1 MQKIKFTITNKDNQQ
16 KIVYKSADN
25 ASAIIK
31 KELQKARK
39 QHSRISYEIMIKK

>member
-16 KIVYKSADN
+16 KIIYKSADN

-39 QHSRISYEIMIKK
+39 QHAHISYEIMIKK